1 MNRYRK
7 GIAAALGA
15 IVQVGILLDE
25 QLDAGTIP
33 ESWVPW
39 VRLIVAVATVV
50 GVVWVPNAPRVVYV
64 RGRGD
69 VGAARTGLLGTL
81 AAVASAAL
89 LVITAIAAAA
99 PADAHRR
106 VEHVDANRASLSS
119 GVLVV
124 SFDLE
129 QLHGRT
135 WTFLEDDG
143 AAVVE
148 LHHVGA
154 AAGPG
159 GHWEAYPTR
168 TRSGGEGHL
177 RVDVSGLPYW
187 DAARVVHRGIAS
199 SPVLPE
205 AAAA

>member
-7 GIAAALGA
+7 AWVAVAGALAQIAVVLDQALDDGVLPPA
-15 IVQVGILLDE
+15 
-25 QLDAGTIP
+25 
-33 ESWVPW
+33 WVPW
-39 VRLIVAVATVV
+39 VRVTLALLTAV
-50 GVVWVPNAPRVVYV
+50 GVYAVPNAPRVVYV

-69 VGAARTGLLGTL
+69 RGAARPGLLAAL
-81 AAVASAAL
+81 AALGTAVL
-89 LVITAIAAAA
+89 LVLATLLAG

-106 VEHVDANRASLSS
+106 VEHVDANRACLSS
-119 GVLVV
+119 GAVLVV